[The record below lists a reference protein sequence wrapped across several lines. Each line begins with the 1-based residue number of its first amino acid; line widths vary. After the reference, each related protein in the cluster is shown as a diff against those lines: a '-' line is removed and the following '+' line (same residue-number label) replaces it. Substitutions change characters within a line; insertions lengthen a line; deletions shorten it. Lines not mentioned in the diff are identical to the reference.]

1 MRWLAAVVAWFSM
14 TRAPARVS
22 MSWLR
27 VTWACPPGLVSQ
39 RSDGSAARAWAGAAA
54 VRAAGV

>member
-1 MRWLAAVVAWFSM
+1 MVAWFSM